1 MASFN
6 LLEALSPLADSPSP
20 AHYTSNIQTKYGLSL
35 KADSDGNI
43 AVSLI
48 SQDSQNVEH
57 EGEDASDAKK
67 YRYYIWDDYGTSFV
81 CYDAYWPGN
90 PQDDVVSQDALA
102 ARYGSA
108 WSGALDEWVRE
119 YNGAFEA
126 QECHLGSG
134 KEPFASA
141 ARENA
146 WLLRGILLAS
156 WLALQPDVD
165 AVSYDTVRDRKYL
178 LTKKDVGARISEF
191 LQNLSSAA

>member
-6 LLEALSPLADSPSP
+6 LLEALSPLAGSSST
-20 AHYTSNIQTKYGLSL
+20 ATYSLNIQTRYGLSL

-48 SQDSQNVEH
+48 PQGGQNVERE
-57 EGEDASDAKK
+57 EGSDAKK
-67 YRYYIWDDYGTSFV
+67 HRYYIWDDYGTLFV
-81 CYDAYWPGN
+81 CYDADWPGN
-90 PQDDVVSQDALA
+90 PQDDVVDQHALE

-108 WSGALDEWVRE
+108 WSGALGEWVRE

-146 WLLRGILLAS
+146 WLLRGILVAS

-165 AVSYDTVRDRKYL
+165 AVSYDTVRDKKYL
-178 LTKKDVGARISEF
+178 LTKKDVGAKISEF